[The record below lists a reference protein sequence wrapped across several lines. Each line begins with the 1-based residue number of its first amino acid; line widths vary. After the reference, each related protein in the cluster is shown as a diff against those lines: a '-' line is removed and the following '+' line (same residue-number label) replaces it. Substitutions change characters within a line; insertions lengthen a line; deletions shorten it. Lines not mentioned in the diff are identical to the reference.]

1 MRKYYILD
9 SVIVGN
15 VIESERIKQ
24 GKTKEV
30 ISGLADI
37 HRNHLHNIEYGKNRP
52 TLDTFCKIADALGLK
67 PSALLEKIERETE
80 NLRR

>member
-1 MRKYYILD
+1 MREYYILD
-9 SVIVGN
+9 PVVIGSVL
-15 VIESERIKQ
+15 EMERLKQ

-37 HRNHLHNIEYGKNRP
+37 HRNHLYRLEIGKHRP
-52 TLDTFCKIADALGLK
+52 SLDAFCRIADALGIK
-67 PSALLEKIERETE
+67 PSALLAEIEREME